1 MRLERQPPRLCSGR
15 MGGVPKA
22 PLLKDWQPL
31 AAGADNTHISGMS
44 ETPEQRKERLALQAI
59 DGAKAAIEYRE
70 KQDAVRRR
78 TAQLRA
84 ERLAREVTQRGTP
97 KAKGKG

>member
-1 MRLERQPPRLCSGR
+1 M
-15 MGGVPKA
+15 
-22 PLLKDWQPL
+22 
-31 AAGADNTHISGMS
+31 T

-70 KQDAVRRR
+70 KRDAVLRR

-84 ERLAREVTQRGTP
+84 ERLAREDAQRGAA
-97 KAKGKG
+97 KAKSKGSRQPVTAPAASGYQAADRS